1 MRMLFLVVLL
11 IIPGMARAVNSDCR
25 QITGQNAQ
33 TTCENTAGC
42 HWEYSCFPC
51 NEDHYCP
58 GNNNAQI
65 LCSSIG
71 TGFNRSDEGS
81 ENEQECYKSID
92 CQDATGTPQPCRHY
106 NTTDNPYRC
115 GSNLQTSAHI
125 ESDLCY
131 YNHRDCGLF
140 DATGCTNGQQ
150 YGDAVWE
157 NNKWNLVAIHQTGTY
172 LGCRCKDGNFTNDTC
187 GGKHTVKVKTQT
199 AASVQSQITY
209 TDGDIISYY
218 CTSCNDGYYIE
229 TIYNYNNAPENC
241 ANANNNVVCGCS
253 IIPQGWYGTPNC
265 SWGANTP
272 TSGTCPKNPCP
283 AGQTTQTTGATSV
296 NACQYT
302 TQTQFCDN
310 QGCFTLSDAGDWT
323 ITP

>member
-1 MRMLFLVVLL
+1 MRKRIILLL
-11 IIPGMARAVNSDCR
+11 ICLFIPSYVYGNYCTDIGMDRVTCWNTEGCQYDSDA
-25 QITGQNAQ
+25 I
-33 TTCENTAGC
+33 GC
-42 HWEYSCFPC
+42 HLCNTDWYCDGNYTEAQACPSDTFPKS
-51 NEDHYCP
+51 DS
-58 GNNNAQI
+58 GAT
-65 LCSSIG
+65 SS
-71 TGFNRSDEGS
+71 
-81 ENEQECYKSID
+81 QECYKSIN
-92 CQDATGTPQPCRHY
+92 CEDATGTEQSCRHY
-106 NTTDNPYRC
+106 NTTNNPYRC
-115 GSNLQTSAHI
+115 GSNLATSAHI
-125 ESDLCY
+125 ESDSCY
-131 YNHRDCGLF
+131 YNHRDCDLF
-140 DATGCTNGQQ
+140 DAIGCTNGQQ

-265 SWGANTP
+265 GWGANNL
-272 TSGTCPKNPCP
+272 TSNQCPKTPCP
-283 AGQTTQTTGATSV
+283 AGQTTDNTGATSES
-296 NACQYT
+296 ACKYT
-302 TQTQFCDN
+302 NQTKFCDN
-310 QGCFTLSDAGDWT
+310 QGCFTLDDVEDWT